1 MKKILYTSIFL
12 MGGLALTSCS
22 KDFTETKFYQS
33 KNAEPLTS
41 VEELTSFVNGAYAGM
56 RNIGKKHLIRSKK

>member
-33 KNAEPLTS
+33 KMQNLLPRW
-41 VEELTSFVNGAYAGM
+41 
-56 RNIGKKHLIRSKK
+56 RN

>member
-33 KNAEPLTS
+33 KKCRTSYLGGGIDFICQWCLCWNA
-41 VEELTSFVNGAYAGM
+41 
-56 RNIGKKHLIRSKK
+56 

>member
-56 RNIGKKHLIRSKK
+56 RNMNYLGAYYLA